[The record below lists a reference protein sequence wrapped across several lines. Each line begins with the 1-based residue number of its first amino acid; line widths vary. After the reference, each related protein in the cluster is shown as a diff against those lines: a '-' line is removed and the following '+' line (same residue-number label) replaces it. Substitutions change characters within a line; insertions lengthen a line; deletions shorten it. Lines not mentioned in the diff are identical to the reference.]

1 MRTSDVEQ
9 EVMHKDKLRYSI
21 TRSVF
26 MQLLRMQEN
35 RGGHML
41 HPRNGECQG
50 NTDVH
55 ERRKESQSA
64 RDMRLRRMQVVG
76 RQLA

>member
-1 MRTSDVEQ
+1 
-9 EVMHKDKLRYSI
+9 
-21 TRSVF
+21 
-26 MQLLRMQEN
+26 
-35 RGGHML
+35 ML

-64 RDMRLRRMQVVG
+64 RDMRLRCMQAVG